1 MPLSDDDLERI
12 GKQVELARASR
23 KFIEADDRRRRA
35 EGREKLRAFR
45 RANPV
50 EEVRL
55 WLRAGGFCVLAL
67 AVYAYVA
74 AMTPPRHVTVDRL
87 PGTGL
92 LDRPLW
98 WVIAVLLNMLSVFLL
113 ALAAGMPSGDIKPV

>member
-1 MPLSDDDLERI
+1 MPLSDDDLRRI
-12 GKQVELARASR
+12 GEHVELARASR
-23 KFIEADDRRRRA
+23 KFIEADDRRRR
-35 EGREKLRAFR
+35 EKPRAIR

-74 AMTPPRHVTVDRL
+74 AMTPPGHVTVDRL